1 MAHQSVDLSESDR
14 NELSRIID
22 AIGLSQK
29 KLADLSD
36 VTQPWL
42 SQVLTGRR
50 ENVDG
55 EMLERVAAQ
64 LAESLKNLP
73 PDSTFSQQDVYAAFV
88 FLSRFTKAAA
98 TIMQPKFYRPGGPV
112 PLDSAHYIGRSEDGA
127 VLKALDPLP
136 LTILVSGP
144 AQC

>member
-64 LAESLKNLP
+64 LAERLKNLP
-73 PDSTFSQQDVYAAFV
+73 PDVEAKWRAPRQN
-88 FLSRFTKAAA
+88 K
-98 TIMQPKFYRPGGPV
+98 
-112 PLDSAHYIGRSEDGA
+112 
-127 VLKALDPLP
+127 
-136 LTILVSGP
+136 
-144 AQC
+144 